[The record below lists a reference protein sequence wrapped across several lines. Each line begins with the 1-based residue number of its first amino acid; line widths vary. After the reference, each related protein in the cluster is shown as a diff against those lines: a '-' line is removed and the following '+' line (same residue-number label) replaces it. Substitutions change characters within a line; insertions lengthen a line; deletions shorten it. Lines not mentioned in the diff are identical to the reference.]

1 MKIRHDDI
9 IIDEKEPF
17 KNCKLGRKQYA
28 TVLTGIVN
36 TYKDGF
42 VMGLN
47 NEWGGGK
54 TTFVKMWQKHLEIDG
69 FKTIYFNAWEND
81 FDTNPLVAIMAELEG
96 LTDADKDKLNDL
108 LKIGGTLIKNT
119 PEALIKGVAGRI
131 LSVDTYEDAIDTSD
145 IFKKEIKKY
154 NNKKKA
160 IGEFKIKLEE
170 YIDSATPDKPLIF
183 IIDELDR
190 CRPDYAVEVLENV
203 KHLFS
208 IKGITFVLSIDKVHL
223 ASSIRGYYGSEN
235 INTDEYLRRLIDLEY
250 SLPEPEPKL
259 FIEYLYEYYG
269 FDYILNNHTNK
280 DNEIFILKEITEYLF
295 TKSNST
301 LRQQEKVFGL
311 TSLVLKS
318 FQNYGELH
326 ADLIFILVYFKM
338 FYPIFYSKIENQ
350 VLTPQEL
357 HDNYISIMGESNHD
371 MEFDII
377 DSDIRVLL
385 ICTYHY
391 GLDKYR
397 QKFYPL
403 VEFDKNNEAK
413 LLINY
418 PNDKNRLHTL
428 EESYESWRE
437 YLTTDTK
444 ITTFINKINL
454 TEPIINQSI

>member
-235 INTDEYLRRLIDLEY
+235 INTDEYLRRFIDLEY

-269 FDYILNNHTNK
+269 FDEFMTNASDIEYEK
-280 DNEIFILKEITEYLF
+280 NSLIDMANYLF
-295 TKSNST
+295 KKTYTT
-301 LRQQEKVFGL
+301 LRQQEDIFGL
-311 TSLVLKS
+311 TGLVLQSLQGYRKKTTHLLFVLIYLKM
-318 FQNYGELH
+318 FQNNFYEKIYKQKLLPQQLNNEYTSIVGGTKTKYGLNYTYVR
-326 ADLIFILVYFKM
+326 ALLIYLYHNGLNYDTKAKHPIEGKNSEGFTVSLIKDIDDNSNFTLTNGFKTVY
-338 FYPIFYSKIENQ
+338 ENQ
-350 VLTPQEL
+350 M
-357 HDNYISIMGESNHD
+357 HGISLN
-371 MEFDII
+371 DI
-377 DSDIRVLL
+377 
-385 ICTYHY
+385 
-391 GLDKYR
+391 LD
-397 QKFYPL
+397 
-403 VEFDKNNEAK
+403 
-413 LLINY
+413 
-418 PNDKNRLHTL
+418 
-428 EESYESWRE
+428 
-437 YLTTDTK
+437 
-444 ITTFINKINL
+444 KINL